1 MNQNE
6 EVQEMEHYFNRMQPA
21 ILNEHNIDTLN
32 HLLNQFIDEVKGEIE
47 AWSQRGSGWILDE
60 MSEAFINMAQYQPL
74 WGGSYMVL
82 STKLKKKKAILNIQ
96 NRDNQCLRW
105 ALRAALFPAPRGRN
119 PVRPLSYPTKDSL
132 NFTGINFPTPVSQI
146 DRLERRNQNLAIN
159 MFAWENEHAII
170 HRISEKRQ

>member
-1 MNQNE
+1 
-6 EVQEMEHYFNRMQPA
+6 MEHYFNRMQPA

-82 STKLKKKKAILNIQ
+82 STKLKK
-96 NRDNQCLRW
+96 R
-105 ALRAALFPAPRGRN
+105 
-119 PVRPLSYPTKDSL
+119 
-132 NFTGINFPTPVSQI
+132 
-146 DRLERRNQNLAIN
+146 
-159 MFAWENEHAII
+159 
-170 HRISEKRQ
+170 KRFSTYKTEITNA